1 MNNKSLSTLEYNKII
16 SRLVSFACSDGAKQ
30 ILHKLEPMTDI
41 DKINTALD
49 YTNDALTRVYQKG
62 SVDFSR
68 IKDIRGS
75 IARLKVGSSL
85 NALELLNIS
94 MLLECAAHIKGYYE
108 QRADSIQ
115 PLIDMLDP
123 VTLLNNAIKKCIISE
138 DEISDDASANLRSI
152 RRQKNIAADRIHTEL
167 NKILNSPSTRT
178 YLQDYVITT
187 RQGRFCLP
195 VKAEYKSLMPGM
207 VHDQSSTG
215 STVFI
220 EPAAVVKL
228 NNDIREL
235 ELKEQAEIEVI
246 LADLSA
252 KAAEYTDSLL
262 SDYEILTNLDCI
274 FAKALLSRHFNC
286 SRPVMNNKGIVNIKK
301 GRHPLIEP
309 HTVVPIDIYLGTDF
323 NLLIITGPNTGG
335 KTVSLKT
342 VGLLTLMAQAGLNIP
357 ALEHSDIAVFD
368 NIFADIGDEQSIEQS
383 LSTFSSHMT
392 NTVDILKKAD
402 SNSLILFDE
411 IGAGTDPTEGAA
423 LAIAILDSLHRRN
436 ITTMA
441 TTHYSEIKMYALTTD
456 GVENACCE
464 FDVQSLRPT
473 YRLLIGVPGKSNAFA
488 ISKKLGLSD
497 NIINDASRRL
507 DSEDIKF
514 EDLVTDLE
522 QSRVTIEREREELNE
537 YKAQIAQLKSEL
549 TKKTERLDERT
560 DNIIRKANEEA
571 ARILKD
577 AKEYADKTINAMNKH
592 GMTVKELEKHRS
604 AIREKMNKRQEKLK
618 IEPANNISEHKA
630 HDISEFKVGMHVKVL
645 TMNVI
650 GTVSQIH
657 KNKNQV
663 TVLVG
668 SLSTKMDIKNLAIL
682 KGYKDPAE
690 TSSKPKGAGGSG
702 KIKMSKSSS
711 VSSEINLLGYTVDE
725 AIAVLDK
732 YLDDA
737 YIARIPQ
744 VRIVH
749 GKGTGALRSGITSY
763 LHGVPYIKEFRL
775 GHIGEGAEGVTIV
788 TFKD

>member
-604 AIREKMNKRQEKLK
+604 AIREKMNKRQE
-618 IEPANNISEHKA
+618 S
-630 HDISEFKVGMHVKVL
+630 
-645 TMNVI
+645 
-650 GTVSQIH
+650 
-657 KNKNQV
+657 
-663 TVLVG
+663 
-668 SLSTKMDIKNLAIL
+668 
-682 KGYKDPAE
+682 
-690 TSSKPKGAGGSG
+690 
-702 KIKMSKSSS
+702 
-711 VSSEINLLGYTVDE
+711 
-725 AIAVLDK
+725 
-732 YLDDA
+732 
-737 YIARIPQ
+737 
-744 VRIVH
+744 
-749 GKGTGALRSGITSY
+749 
-763 LHGVPYIKEFRL
+763 
-775 GHIGEGAEGVTIV
+775 
-788 TFKD
+788 

>member
-94 MLLECAAHIKGYYE
+94 MLLECAARIKGYYE

-464 FDVQSLRPT
+464 FDVETLRPT
-473 YRLLIGVPGKSNAFA
+473 YRLLIGIPGKSNAFA
-488 ISKKLGLSD
+488 ISKRLGLQEYILSAAKEF
-497 NIINDASRRL
+497 ISRDEAR
-507 DSEDIKF
+507 F
-514 EDLVTDLE
+514 EDVITDLE
-522 QSRVTIEREREELNE
+522 ISKKSVKFEQERAEEYRREAEELKKEVERQKEKTREQKEKILAKAREDAKQLYVQAKEEADRIIKEMNKQAKEANNRTKALEQRQKLNE
-537 YKAQIAQLKSEL
+537 KLSSMQQDFLKSKKVKPNHKAPKNLKPGDRVYVISFDQNGEVLTAPDKNKEVMVQMGIMKMKVPMAEL
-549 TKKTERLDERT
+549 MLDDTPRP
-560 DNIIRKANEEA
+560 
-571 ARILKD
+571 
-577 AKEYADKTINAMNKH
+577 KEKQ
-592 GMTVKELEKHRS
+592 
-604 AIREKMNKRQEKLK
+604 KRQQ
-618 IEPANNISEHKA
+618 PTKA
-630 HDISEFKVGMHVKVL
+630 KF
-645 TMNVI
+645 
-650 GTVSQIH
+650 
-657 KNKNQV
+657 
-663 TVLVG
+663 
-668 SLSTKMDIKNLAIL
+668 
-682 KGYKDPAE
+682 
-690 TSSKPKGAGGSG
+690 
-702 KIKMSKSSS
+702 SKSQFISA
-711 VSSEINLLGYTVDE
+711 EIDCRGQLVDE
-725 AIAVLDK
+725 AIANIDK
-732 YLDDA
+732 YIDDA
-737 YIARIPQ
+737 YLSGLKQ
-744 VRIVH
+744 VVIIH
-749 GKGTGALRSGITSY
+749 GKGTGALRAGVQNYLKMNSHVKSY
-763 LHGVPYIKEFRL
+763 RPGTF
-775 GHIGEGAEGVTIV
+775 GEGEAGVTV
-788 TFKD
+788 VELK

>member
-252 KAAEYTDSLL
+252 KSAEYTDSLL

-775 GHIGEGAEGVTIV
+775 GQIGEGAEGVTIV

>member
-1 MNNKSLSTLEYNKII
+1 LNNKSLSTLEYNKII

-94 MLLECAAHIKGYYE
+94 MLLECAARIKGYYE

-775 GHIGEGAEGVTIV
+775 GQIGEGAEGVTIV

>member
-252 KAAEYTDSLL
+252 KAADYTDSLL

-560 DNIIRKANEEA
+560 DNII
-571 ARILKD
+571 
-577 AKEYADKTINAMNKH
+577 
-592 GMTVKELEKHRS
+592 
-604 AIREKMNKRQEKLK
+604 EKL
-618 IEPANNISEHKA
+618 
-630 HDISEFKVGMHVKVL
+630 
-645 TMNVI
+645 
-650 GTVSQIH
+650 
-657 KNKNQV
+657 
-663 TVLVG
+663 
-668 SLSTKMDIKNLAIL
+668 TKKLHAYL
-682 KGYKDPAE
+682 K
-690 TSSKPKGAGGSG
+690 
-702 KIKMSKSSS
+702 MRKSML
-711 VSSEINLLGYTVDE
+711 IRQLML
-725 AIAVLDK
+725 
-732 YLDDA
+732 
-737 YIARIPQ
+737 
-744 VRIVH
+744 
-749 GKGTGALRSGITSY
+749 
-763 LHGVPYIKEFRL
+763 
-775 GHIGEGAEGVTIV
+775 
-788 TFKD
+788 

>member
-123 VTLLNNAIKKCIISE
+123 VTLLNNTIKKCIISE

-763 LHGVPYIKEFRL
+763 LHGVPYIKDFRL
-775 GHIGEGAEGVTIV
+775 GQIGEGAEGVTIV

>member
-30 ILHKLEPMTDI
+30 VLHKLEPMTDI

-94 MLLECAAHIKGYYE
+94 MLLECAARIKGYYE

-592 GMTVKELEKHRS
+592 GMTVKEL
-604 AIREKMNKRQEKLK
+604 
-618 IEPANNISEHKA
+618 
-630 HDISEFKVGMHVKVL
+630 
-645 TMNVI
+645 
-650 GTVSQIH
+650 
-657 KNKNQV
+657 
-663 TVLVG
+663 
-668 SLSTKMDIKNLAIL
+668 
-682 KGYKDPAE
+682 
-690 TSSKPKGAGGSG
+690 
-702 KIKMSKSSS
+702 
-711 VSSEINLLGYTVDE
+711 
-725 AIAVLDK
+725 
-732 YLDDA
+732 
-737 YIARIPQ
+737 
-744 VRIVH
+744 
-749 GKGTGALRSGITSY
+749 
-763 LHGVPYIKEFRL
+763 
-775 GHIGEGAEGVTIV
+775 
-788 TFKD
+788 

>member
-30 ILHKLEPMTDI
+30 VLHKLEPMTDI

-94 MLLECAAHIKGYYE
+94 MLLECAARIKGYYE

-262 SDYEILTNLDCI
+262 SDYEILTNLHCI

-775 GHIGEGAEGVTIV
+775 GQIGEGAEGVTIV

>member
-507 DSEDIKF
+507 NSEDIKF

-645 TMNVI
+645 SMNVI

-775 GHIGEGAEGVTIV
+775 GQIGEGAEGVTIV